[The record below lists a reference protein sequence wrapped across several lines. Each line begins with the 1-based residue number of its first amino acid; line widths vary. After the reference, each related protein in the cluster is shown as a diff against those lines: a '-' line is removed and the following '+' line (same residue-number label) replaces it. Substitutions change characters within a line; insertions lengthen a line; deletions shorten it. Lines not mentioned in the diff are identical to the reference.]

1 MNRYKKGFLTILSMI
16 AITGAALAYM
26 GTREPSGA
34 SSHVPAAG
42 SGGKDIIAIHSSLT
56 QEKVMKGSDGIVSVA
71 LTISAGTHQVSAAE
85 DVQPVDLVVV
95 LDRSGSM
102 SGQKIG
108 DAKRAVIHL
117 LDQLSPQDRIAVVTY
132 SNGVQVLSPL
142 VQVNDASRENL
153 TALINRI
160 NPAGG
165 TNLGGGLKNGIDI
178 LRREAPAKRQR
189 KVILISDGLANHGI
203 TSPAELGALSAHG
216 SEHNLA
222 VSTVGV
228 GYDFN
233 EVLMTA
239 IADHGAGNYYFL
251 ENPQDFVTVFEQEF
265 KTARTV
271 AAGGAELQIRL
282 RDGLQLVGAGG
293 FPIRIENG
301 VALIRPG
308 NILSGQQRTIFL
320 SYRVPTDLER
330 TFSLG
335 SIELHYQHD
344 GNPEVAVAPEELT
357 IACVQNQQ
365 EVLASID
372 ETAWTE
378 QVLKE
383 DYSRLK
389 ENVAA
394 AIRIGSKDEALQ
406 AIEEYEARTTTIN
419 SSVDSDKVSNNLEK
433 DVQALRSSVQ
443 TTFAGSPA
451 AVAEKKKQ
459 QAKSLQ
465 YESYQIR
472 RDKK

>member
-108 DAKRAVIHL
+108 DARRAVIHL

-233 EVLMTA
+233 EVLMIMVPA
-239 IADHGAGNYYFL
+239 IIIFW
-251 ENPQDFVTVFEQEF
+251 
-265 KTARTV
+265 K
-271 AAGGAELQIRL
+271 IL
-282 RDGLQLVGAGG
+282 R
-293 FPIRIENG
+293 
-301 VALIRPG
+301 
-308 NILSGQQRTIFL
+308 ILSQ
-320 SYRVPTDLER
+320 
-330 TFSLG
+330 
-335 SIELHYQHD
+335 
-344 GNPEVAVAPEELT
+344 
-357 IACVQNQQ
+357 
-365 EVLASID
+365 
-372 ETAWTE
+372 
-378 QVLKE
+378 
-383 DYSRLK
+383 YS
-389 ENVAA
+389 
-394 AIRIGSKDEALQ
+394 S
-406 AIEEYEARTTTIN
+406 
-419 SSVDSDKVSNNLEK
+419 
-433 DVQALRSSVQ
+433 RSSRPHALLQQVGRNFKSDSE
-443 TTFAGSPA
+443 TGCSWSAPAGFRSG
-451 AVAEKKKQ
+451 
-459 QAKSLQ
+459 
-465 YESYQIR
+465 
-472 RDKK
+472 